1 MAKSENASIMSWV
14 SGHCSSGCGAGCG
27 VVLVPLV
34 SGAFSGIYLR
44 LGDGGVLMS
53 LGAECLSF
61 CGDASAFPSS
71 PE

>member
-1 MAKSENASIMSWV
+1 
-14 SGHCSSGCGAGCG
+14 
-27 VVLVPLV
+27 PLV

-53 LGAECLSF
+53 LGAERLSS
-61 CGDASAFPSS
+61 CGGASAFPSS